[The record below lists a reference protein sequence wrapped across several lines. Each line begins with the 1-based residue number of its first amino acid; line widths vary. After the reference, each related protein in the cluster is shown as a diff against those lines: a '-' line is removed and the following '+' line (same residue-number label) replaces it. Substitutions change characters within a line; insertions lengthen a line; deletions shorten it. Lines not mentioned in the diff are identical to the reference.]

1 MSECRKAVDRGKF
14 LNRLKVALAIILP
27 LCVLSLLIAAFV
39 CSVANDMYAFVK
51 KEKAITLN
59 IDSPYSLEGFSRML
73 GDCDAINNPYV
84 FMLYVKSKNKTPLV
98 EGFVGELN
106 INENMSYRDILLA
119 LS

>member
-1 MSECRKAVDRGKF
+1 MKNNISQDINKKTVSRKTAFGTMTTLGLAAIF
-14 LNRLKVALAIILP
+14 LAAII
-27 LCVLSLLIAAFV
+27 I
-39 CSVANDMYAFVK
+39 SVTNDMYAFVK